1 MSVEKIVQRILEDA
15 RAEAHAILEE
25 AEREAARIAA
35 DGEVEADRVR
45 RSVLKEARAEA
56 ERRRQQV
63 LAEAR
68 LKARRRVLAA
78 RRRAVDRVF
87 EEALRRLQGLPQEQY
102 VEVLK
107 RLILEGAETGREEI
121 LLSQEDRAK
130 LPPSFL
136 DEINEELRKRGM
148 PGELK
153 LSKEAR
159 ALGGGV
165 VLRGSRVEV
174 NASFP
179 ALVEQARRQLEIEV
193 ARILFGEA
201 GGKAK

>member
-15 RAEAHAILEE
+15 RAEVQKILEE

-35 DGEVEADRVR
+35 DSEVEADRVR
-45 RSVLKEARAEA
+45 RSVLKEAQEEA

-68 LKARRRVLAA
+68 LKARQRVLAA

-87 EEALRRLQGLPQEQY
+87 EEALRRLQGLPPERY
-102 VEVLK
+102 LEVLK
-107 RLILEGAETGREEI
+107 RLILEGTETGREEI
-121 LLSQEDRAK
+121 VLSPEDRAK
-130 LPPSFL
+130 LPPSFP
-136 DEINEELRKRGM
+136 DEINEELRKRGK

-153 LSKEAR
+153 LSEEAR

-179 ALVEQARRQLEIEV
+179 ALVEGARRQLEIE
-193 ARILFGEA
+193 AAKILFGDA
-201 GGKAK
+201 GGKAE